1 MSSKRAKERER
12 GEHERQQFNRQVVI
26 GHEDEVNEHE
36 ARRAKTQLY
45 REEIV
50 RAWDRTAKLKQIKG
64 KLEKELGIAINDD
77 KIKYIMKM
85 QKEQ

>member
-1 MSSKRAKERER
+1 M
-12 GEHERQQFNRQVVI
+12 
-26 GHEDEVNEHE
+26 
-36 ARRAKTQLY
+36 Y

-50 RAWDRTAKLKQIKG
+50 GAWDRTAKLSQIKG

-85 QKEQ
+85 QKEQQQLGETNSVKKRYQPTTQALMENQN